1 MSIQKLF
8 PYTLWL
14 FNIAMENDTFID
26 VCFDDLPIY
35 VYIYIPRCS
44 VALEYLAGWWCN
56 NHLEK
61 YEFVKGVGMTS
72 QKIKFMFE
80 TTPASIFLL

>member
-35 VYIYIPRCS
+35 VYIYTQMLRG
-44 VALEYLAGWWCN
+44 AGISSWM
-56 NHLEK
+56 
-61 YEFVKGVGMTS
+61 VV
-72 QKIKFMFE
+72 Q
-80 TTPASIFLL
+80 